1 MCAYYLSMK
10 ILLDKTIEKSAEELV
25 VILDSNFFKVLS
37 EPVRIEIIKF
47 LILNGRSD
55 IATIAENL
63 PQDRSVISRHLQM
76 MSKEGILFSEKVTR
90 HVYYEMNG
98 VLLINKIQSILE
110 KCKECM
116 PQCCPNNHSS

>member
-1 MCAYYLSMK
+1 MCAYYLNMK

-98 VLLINKIQSILE
+98 VLLIDKIQSILE

-116 PQCCPNNHSS
+116 PKCCPNNHSS

>member
-1 MCAYYLSMK
+1 MT
-10 ILLDKTIEKSAEELV
+10 IILDKTKEKSAEELV
-25 VILDSNFFKVLS
+25 SILDSRFFKVLS
-37 EPVRIEIIKF
+37 EPIRIEIIKF

-55 IATIAENL
+55 IATIAQNL

-76 MSKEGILFSEKVTR
+76 MGKEGILLSEKVTR

-98 VLLINKIQSILE
+98 LLFIDRIQSILE

-116 PQCCPNNHSS
+116 PQCCPGSSN

>member
-1 MCAYYLSMK
+1 MK
-10 ILLDKTIEKSAEELV
+10 TILDRTIEKSAEELV
-25 VILDSNFFKVLS
+25 AILDSKFFKALS

-76 MSKEGILFSEKVTR
+76 MSKEGILLSEKVTR

-98 VLLINKIQSILE
+98 ALFIDRIQSIFE

-116 PQCCPNNHSS
+116 PQCCPTGSSN

>member
-1 MCAYYLSMK
+1 MK

-98 VLLINKIQSILE
+98 VLLIDKIQSILE

-116 PQCCPNNHSS
+116 PQCCPNNHRS